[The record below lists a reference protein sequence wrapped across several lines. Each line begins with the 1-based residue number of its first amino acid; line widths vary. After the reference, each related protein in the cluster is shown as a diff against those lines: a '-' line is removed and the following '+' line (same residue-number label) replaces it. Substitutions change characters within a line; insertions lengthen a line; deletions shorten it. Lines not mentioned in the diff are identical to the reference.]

1 MPKNLSSSGQ
11 TGPLSVGNVV
21 SASLRIYRDNFKLY
35 FGLALV
41 ASLWLLVPIYGWAKY
56 FAISALISRLAFGEV
71 REKPETVSDA
81 RREVDSRKSRFFWAG
96 ILTFLIYIGVY
107 VAVTVAVTIAM
118 AIGLYVAGTIAAA
131 ILGGGAVT
139 AIIQQNYVIL
149 SALVGVG
156 TLIAFLIIY
165 IRIISRLLIVE
176 LPLAIENNI
185 GARSAIGRSWELS
198 KGSVGRIVWIFIVA
212 FLVSLPLTIL
222 TSLPIT
228 IVVQR
233 LTGIVRVVL
242 RAVLGA
248 ESALF
253 YLVYYLLILPF
264 RLGGAPLVIPFL
276 QAMKAIIYYD
286 LRSRKEGLGL
296 QIRDR

>member
-1 MPKNLSSSGQ
+1 MPKKNLSSSGQ

-21 SASLRIYRDNFKLY
+21 SASLRIYRDHFKSY

-56 FAISALISRLAFGEV
+56 SAISALISRLAFGEV

-81 RREVDSRKSRFFWAG
+81 RREVNPRMWRLFWAG
-96 ILTFLIYIGVY
+96 TLTVLIYIGVY
-107 VAVTVAVTIAM
+107 VAGTIAIAILAGGAAAIFGQNSVTIAALLVAVTVIA
-118 AIGLYVAGTIAAA
+118 L
-131 ILGGGAVT
+131 
-139 AIIQQNYVIL
+139 
-149 SALVGVG
+149 
-156 TLIAFLIIY
+156 LIIY

-185 GARSAIGRSWELS
+185 GATSAIGRSWELT
-198 KGSVGRIVWIFIVA
+198 KGSVGRIQWIVFVGI
-212 FLVSLPLTIL
+212 LV
-222 TSLPIT
+222 SLPIT
-228 IVVQR
+228 IVVQI
-233 LTGIVRVVL
+233 LTVIVQSIL
-242 RAVLGA
+242 RAVLGE
-248 ESALF
+248 ESGIF
-253 YLVYYLLILPF
+253 YLVYYVLILPLS
-264 RLGGAPLVIPFL
+264 LGSGALVTPFW

>member
-21 SASLRIYRDNFKLY
+21 SASLRIYRDHFKSY

-56 FAISALISRLAFGEV
+56 SAILGLISRLAFGEV

-81 RREVDSRKSRFFWAG
+81 RREVNPRMWRLFWAG
-96 ILTFLIYIGVY
+96 TLTVLIYIGVY
-107 VAVTVAVTIAM
+107 VAGTIAM
-118 AIGLYVAGTIAAA
+118 TILAVGAAA
-131 ILGGGAVT
+131 IFG
-139 AIIQQNYVIL
+139 QNYVVM
-149 SALVGVG
+149 AAFLVVVV
-156 TLIAFLIIY
+156 IAFLIVY

-176 LPLAIENNI
+176 LALAMENNI
-185 GARSAIGRSWELS
+185 GATSAIGRSWELT
-198 KGSVGRIVWIFIVA
+198 KASVGRIQSIV
-212 FLVSLPLTIL
+212 FVGILVSLPIA
-222 TSLPIT
+222 
-228 IVVQR
+228 IVVQI
-233 LTGIVRVVL
+233 LTAIVQVVL

-248 ESALF
+248 DSGLF
-253 YLVYYLLILPF
+253 YLVYYLMILPLS
-264 RLGGAPLVIPFL
+264 LGSGALVTPFW
-276 QAMKAIIYYD
+276 QVMKAIIYYD